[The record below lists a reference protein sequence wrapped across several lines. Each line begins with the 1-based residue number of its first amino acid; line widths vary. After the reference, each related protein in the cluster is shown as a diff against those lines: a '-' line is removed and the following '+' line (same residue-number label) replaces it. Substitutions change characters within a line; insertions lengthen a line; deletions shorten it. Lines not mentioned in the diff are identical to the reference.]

1 MRKSFLVTAILVLSS
16 AWVVAQKSSTPP
28 TVPDNSQANQPT
40 STSQQPGA
48 SQEKQPAGMGQ
59 SAQTLEGCIT
69 RVSGGYTLTDN
80 SGKTYQLAG
89 DTSKLA
95 DEVGHWDQVSGSA
108 EANPPGAA
116 STGAPSTF
124 TVTKVKMVSTTCPTK

>member
-1 MRKSFLVTAILVLSS
+1 MRKWFPITAVVLLLA
-16 AWVVAQKSSTPP
+16 AWAVAQSSSRPS
-28 TVPDNSQANQPT
+28 TVPDNSQASQ
-40 STSQQPGA
+40 TSQQPDAQQQKEPMGA
-48 SQEKQPAGMGQ
+48 GQ
-59 SAQTLEGCIT
+59 SATTLEGCIS

-95 DEVGHWDQVSGSA
+95 DEVGHWDQVSGSQEGGNA
-108 EANPPGAA
+108 PTSA
-116 STGAPSTF
+116 GAPSTF

>member
-1 MRKSFLVTAILVLSS
+1 MLLSA
-16 AWVVAQKSSTPP
+16 AWAVAQSSRPS
-28 TVPDNSQANQPT
+28 TVPDNSQGSQPS
-40 STSQQPGA
+40 STSQQPDAQQQKEPMGT
-48 SQEKQPAGMGQ
+48 SQNAT
-59 SAQTLEGCIT
+59 TLEGCIS

-95 DEVGHWDQVSGSA
+95 DEVGHWDQVSGSQEGGNA
-108 EANPPGAA
+108 PTSAG
-116 STGAPSTF
+116 GPSTF